1 MLPVSGL
8 HFLVS
13 LAYLV
18 LGLFFLKFLAVKLH
32 NTSAGEALGFLT
44 F

>member
-1 MLPVSGL
+1 MIPVSAM

-18 LGLFFLKFLAVKLH
+18 LGLGVLKLIAVRYAD
-32 NTSAGEALGFLT
+32 SAAGKALGFLT

>member
-18 LGLFFLKFLAVKLH
+18 LGLFVLKFAAVKLH
-32 NTSAGEALGFLT
+32 DTAAGEALGFLT